1 MLNFLIIFCV
11 NFKICLRVIA
21 HRTDLRS
28 FYAYNDMTAVT
39 ALPNLNFT
47 LFKNLF
53 CFNVMKQCTITFF
66 VSFFYCGYHTE
77 LFSQFG
83 KAFDAKYVYLL
94 RACDSPEKA
103 VLKFSSVF
111 VPEYLFAIYITSVN
125 LLIYNIYHY
134 TRILN
139 NIFLCLAFFRFLY

>member
-1 MLNFLIIFCV
+1 MELKGSKTEANLMEAFAGESQARNKYTYYASQAKKDGYVQISKIFAC
-11 NFKICLRVIA
+11 
-21 HRTDLRS
+21 S
-28 FYAYNDMTAVT
+28 FSLSAV
-39 ALPNLNFT
+39 
-47 LFKNLF
+47 FKNKSAI
-53 CFNVMKQCTITFF
+53 CSKP
-66 VSFFYCGYHTE
+66 SFF
-77 LFSQFG
+77 
-83 KAFDAKYVYLL
+83 AFDAKYVYLL

-125 LLIYNIYHY
+125 LFIYNIYHY